1 MTKLNCFWEILHE
14 EKLFQG
20 RPFEVGNKQRIMLRH
35 FNSGRLLC
43 TDERNNLVLEKV
55 STDMN
60 VYRPDPLLLS
70 IDPIQKGHNRLFS
83 NQSYNIYCHSEQ
95 NIVLSHSQEYLS
107 MSDFLS
113 NVKTIELKKEML
125 FTPLEDSYFDEKRIV
140 RHILQR
146 NLF

>member
-1 MTKLNCFWEILHE
+1 
-14 EKLFQG
+14 
-20 RPFEVGNKQRIMLRH
+20 MLRH

-55 STDMN
+55 STDISA
-60 VYRPDPLLLS
+60 YKPDPQILS
-70 IDPIQKGHNRLFS
+70 IDPIQKGHERLFS
-83 NQSYNIYCHSEQ
+83 NQSYNIFSNGEQ

-125 FTPLEDSYFDEKRIV
+125 FTPLEDSYFDEKRV
-140 RHILQR
+140 VGPG
-146 NLF
+146 